1 VEPYVTLMS
10 KTYQCKHSVKD
21 DQTTSQKVQIS
32 ILLIL
37 ETVLHDTWNSVLID
51 AE

>member
-1 VEPYVTLMS
+1 ML

-21 DQTTSQKVQIS
+21 NQIIRQKLQIS

-37 ETVLHDTWNSVLID
+37 ETVLHVTWSSAFIN
-51 AE
+51 AK